1 MTIEKYLMAWSCLIF
16 IEFFTFYEF
25 ISLVGVVI
33 LPYNVKW
40 GRRDSK
46 SCSRASSFLWW
57 QLSHSLSQ
65 TNMIFYVIYI
75 NNISIF
81 TCSTHK
87 FVVMIW
93 FFRFWKRKEK
103 IELVFCLSGEKFN
116 ILPPPPP
123 LSPRHLFSSDKY
135 NNGQI
140 KYYL

>member
-1 MTIEKYLMAWSCLIF
+1 MRIVWMTIEKYLMAWSCLIF

-57 QLSHSLSQ
+57 HLSHSLSQ

-75 NNISIF
+75 NNIYLLYPQICRHDLIFQVLKKKGKNRISFLSI
-81 TCSTHK
+81 
-87 FVVMIW
+87 W
-93 FFRFWKRKEK
+93 WK
-103 IELVFCLSGEKFN
+103 IQYS
-116 ILPPPPP
+116 PPPPP
-123 LSPRHLFSSDKY
+123 TLSTSPFLFR
-135 NNGQI
+135 
-140 KYYL
+140 